1 MRGVDLDCSSGSHPT
16 SDSRHPVLVVDIHGS
31 YDSLRGL
38 IPLGALFFLLT
49 TGHLLPQYMGGAV
62 LRLEGLPLD

>member
-38 IPLGALFFLLT
+38 IPLGAIFFSVDNWTPLASVYGWGRSQAGRLT
-49 TGHLLPQYMGGAV
+49 S
-62 LRLEGLPLD
+62 